1 MSDNFG
7 IRGLGIRG
15 RSFCLWK
22 PGYSMMIG
30 RNELRMEKIK
40 RIFDL

>member
-15 RSFCLWK
+15 FWK
-22 PGYSMMIG
+22 PGYSMIIG
-30 RNELRMEKIK
+30 RNEIRKNKIK

>member
-15 RSFCLWK
+15 FWK

>member
-1 MSDNFG
+1 MSDNFV
-7 IRGLGIRG
+7 IKR
-15 RSFCLWK
+15 FWK
-22 PGYSMMIG
+22 PGRLQRTYSI